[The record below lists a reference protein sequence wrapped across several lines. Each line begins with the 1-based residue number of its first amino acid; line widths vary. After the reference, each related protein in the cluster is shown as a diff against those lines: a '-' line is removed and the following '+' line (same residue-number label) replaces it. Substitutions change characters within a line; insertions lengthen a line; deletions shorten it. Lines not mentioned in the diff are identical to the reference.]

1 MDSLL
6 LSIDPREPLW
16 IGFAFACGL
25 LVSHIGLPPLVGFLL
40 AGFVLNAAGAEG
52 GDFLRITADL
62 GVTLLLFTI
71 GLKLRVKALL
81 PPYIWGV
88 AILHMTLVVGL
99 MTLFVLFLAS
109 FSLPLVSGINLQTAL
124 IIAFALTFSSTVF
137 AVKILDQVGSSGSF
151 YGLIA
156 IGVLIM
162 QDIAA
167 VAFLAVSAGKL
178 PSLWAFGLLALIPL
192 RYLLFAI
199 LSRTGHGELLVLY
212 GFVLALGGADLFE
225 LVNLKG
231 DLGAL
236 VVGML
241 LAGHPK
247 SNEMAKNLLGFKEL
261 FLVGFFLSVGM
272 AVPPSWNAI
281 LLACL
286 FLLVLPIK
294 TALYFGLF
302 AAFKLRAS
310 TSWRSS
316 LVLANYSE
324 FGLIVGSVSVAAG
337 WLAAEWMAVFA
348 ILLSLSFIGAA
359 PIIDNGER
367 LYTLWRPRFKRME
380 RKQRLTGEED
390 IQVGDVQVL
399 VFGMGRVGSSVYD
412 SLAVDF
418 PGKVLG
424 VDMDDFQVERRLAQ
438 GQQVVKGDATNPDF
452 WSRAPDLAAKL
463 KWVILAL
470 PRHPANLAAAERL
483 REIGFEGRIASTSK
497 FKDEISSLKKLGV
510 NFVFNIYTEAGK
522 GFAEDLKQHFNTL
535 DKA

>member
-1 MDSLL
+1 
-6 LSIDPREPLW
+6 
-16 IGFAFACGL
+16 
-25 LVSHIGLPPLVGFLL
+25 
-40 AGFVLNAAGAEG
+40 
-52 GDFLRITADL
+52 
-62 GVTLLLFTI
+62 
-71 GLKLRVKALL
+71 
-81 PPYIWGV
+81 
-88 AILHMTLVVGL
+88 
-99 MTLFVLFLAS
+99 
-109 FSLPLVSGINLQTAL
+109 
-124 IIAFALTFSSTVF
+124 
-137 AVKILDQVGSSGSF
+137 
-151 YGLIA
+151 
-156 IGVLIM
+156 
-162 QDIAA
+162 
-167 VAFLAVSAGKL
+167 
-178 PSLWAFGLLALIPL
+178 
-192 RYLLFAI
+192 
-199 LSRTGHGELLVLY
+199 
-212 GFVLALGGADLFE
+212 
-225 LVNLKG
+225 
-231 DLGAL
+231 
-236 VVGML
+236 
-241 LAGHPK
+241 
-247 SNEMAKNLLGFKEL
+247 
-261 FLVGFFLSVGM
+261 
-272 AVPPSWNAI
+272 
-281 LLACL
+281 
-286 FLLVLPIK
+286 
-294 TALYFGLF
+294 
-302 AAFKLRAS
+302 FKLRAS

-452 WSRAPDLAAKL
+452 WSRAPNLAAKL